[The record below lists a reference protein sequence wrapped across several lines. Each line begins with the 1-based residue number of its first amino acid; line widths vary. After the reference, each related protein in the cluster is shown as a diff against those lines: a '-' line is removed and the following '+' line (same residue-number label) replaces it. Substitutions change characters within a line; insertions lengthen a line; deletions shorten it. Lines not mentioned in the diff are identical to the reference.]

1 MLLVVDV
8 GNTNTVLG
16 VFEGDTLRDNW
27 RIETRSSRTGDELAI
42 LFAQLFHHAG
52 IDFQGITDVMISCVV
67 PPMLRGLREMSERF
81 LQLQP
86 LVVGPGLRTGM
97 PIRYDNP
104 REVGADRIV
113 NAVAAYE
120 QVRQELIV
128 VDFGTAT
135 TFDAVSREGEYLGGA
150 ICPGLVVST
159 EALFQRASKLPRI
172 QVQEPQSVIGRT
184 TVDSLTSGIFY
195 GAVGMVDALVEG
207 MKGELGGS
215 PRVFATGG
223 LAGLIA
229 RKAHSIDVVDPMLTL
244 TGLRLIYERNRKER

>member
-1 MLLVVDV
+1 M
-8 GNTNTVLG
+8 T
-16 VFEGDTLRDNW
+16 
-27 RIETRSSRTGDELAI
+27 IRS
-42 LFAQLFHHAG
+42 
-52 IDFQGITDVMISCVV
+52 
-67 PPMLRGLREMSERF
+67 
-81 LQLQP
+81 
-86 LVVGPGLRTGM
+86 
-97 PIRYDNP
+97 
-104 REVGADRIV
+104 ADRIV

-120 QVRQELIV
+120 QVGQELIV

-135 TFDAVSREGEYLGGA
+135 TFDAVSRNGEYLGGA

-172 QVQEPQSVIGRT
+172 QVQEPQAVIGRT

-195 GAVGMVDALVEG
+195 GAVGMVDTLVQG
-207 MKGELGGS
+207 MKEELGGT

>member
-16 VFEGDTLRDNW
+16 VFEGETLRDNW

-42 LFAQLFHHAG
+42 LFAQLFRHAD
-52 IDFQGITDVMISCVV
+52 IDSQGITDVIISCVV

-81 LQLQP
+81 LQLEP

-207 MKGELGGS
+207 MKSELGGS

-229 RKAHSIDVVDPMLTL
+229 RKAHAIDVVDPMLTL

>member
-16 VFEGDTLRDNW
+16 VFEGSVLKDNW

-42 LFAQLFHHAG
+42 LFEQLFRQAG
-52 IDFQGITDVMISCVV
+52 LDSRAIQDVIISCVV
-67 PPMLRGLREMSERF
+67 PPMLRGLKEMSSRF
-81 LQLQP
+81 LQLEP
-86 LVVGPGLRTGM
+86 LVVGPGLKTGM
-97 PIRYDNP
+97 PIRYENP

-120 QVRQELIV
+120 QVGQELIV

-135 TFDAVSREGEYLGGA
+135 TFDAVSRNGEYLGGA

-172 QVQEPQSVIGRT
+172 QVQEPQAVIGRT

-195 GAVGMVDALVEG
+195 GAVGMVDTLVQG
-207 MKGELGGS
+207 MKEELGGT